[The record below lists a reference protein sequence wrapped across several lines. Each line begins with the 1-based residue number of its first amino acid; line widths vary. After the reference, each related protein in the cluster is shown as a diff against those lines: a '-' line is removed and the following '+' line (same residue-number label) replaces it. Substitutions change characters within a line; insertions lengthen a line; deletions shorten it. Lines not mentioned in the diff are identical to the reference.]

1 MVIYSYWY
9 LISPKR
15 KPQRAQKIPRYP
27 SSALLHHLMFSSFKG
42 SFATFHGRVPI
53 VSWFPQSWGY
63 PNSWMFFHGKI
74 LLKWRFGGS
83 AHLQK
88 PYIMVKNVGFYG
100 YNLRCH
106 QPNNRGL
113 TWGPQ
118 KNVFWYFVVWLTGSF
133 QLWNPQDVWHVSAA
147 RACRMVSFCAST
159 QAARSAKE
167 TWNR

>member
-1 MVIYSYWY
+1 
-9 LISPKR
+9 
-15 KPQRAQKIPRYP
+15 
-27 SSALLHHLMFSSFKG
+27 MFSSFKG

-118 KNVFWYFVVWLTGSF
+118 KKCFLVFCGMAHRILSTMEPTRCVARFCSPCLQDGFLLRIHPSGSVG
-133 QLWNPQDVWHVSAA
+133 QRDL
-147 RACRMVSFCAST
+147 
-159 QAARSAKE
+159 K
-167 TWNR
+167 